1 MQIARWI
8 LVLASGSGILTTT
21 AACEKDTTTD
31 GAPAA
36 AGAQNT
42 SAGSGGE
49 TAQAGAASATGGRPQ
64 GQAGAAD
71 GSGGTVSGTA
81 GSAQASGGLK
91 DAPGGASA
99 ETGGGSHATG
109 GTGGDQDP
117 WRPFSEASPWNTPIG
132 NNPTLHAKS
141 AEWIAD
147 WVTSS
152 PYGEHLD
159 VNLTGYS
166 IPLYWAD
173 STTPTHTV
181 TCDLGGEGFTS
192 DDGFDA
198 TVEMPIPDGAT
209 PDPES
214 DGHMLVVD
222 RERNL
227 EFGLYAA
234 VNDNGTWT
242 CALGATAD
250 LTGTGVRPLKEDA
263 DPWYLAH
270 GARACGFP
278 LVAGLIRL
286 EEIEVGRIEHALV
299 VAYPHIRGGCYTS
312 PASTAQAP
320 TTDAHNDRGIP
331 CGGRIQ
337 LDPELDLESLGLD
350 GPATTIARA
359 LQRYGAYV
367 GDYSGAMSLYGE
379 ASPAAL
385 TRWEQLLDQ
394 DMIDRIPIDRF
405 RVIAHTGDVYPDDN
419 AGSGYVCE

>member
-1 MQIARWI
+1 MQTARWV
-8 LVLASGSGILTTT
+8 LVLVSSSGLLALAS
-21 AACEKDTTTD
+21 ACEKAAETD
-31 GAPAA
+31 GSPESA
-36 AGAQNT
+36 AGVENA
-42 SAGSGGE
+42 SAEPGGH
-49 TAQAGAASATGGRPQ
+49 AGAT
-64 GQAGAAD
+64 D
-71 GSGGTVSGTA
+71 GSGGAVPGAAGSGTA
-81 GSAQASGGLK
+81 SGGSNVTGGASSHETGGASGG
-91 DAPGGASA
+91 
-99 ETGGGSHATG
+99 TGGSHATG
-109 GTGGDQDP
+109 GTGGDQAP
-117 WRPFSEASPWNTPIG
+117 WRPFSDDSPWNTPVG
-132 NNPTLHAKS
+132 DHPTLHQKS

-173 STTPTHTV
+173 SSTPTYTV
-181 TCDLGGEGFTS
+181 TCDIGGEGFTS
-192 DDGFDA
+192 EDGFDA
-198 TVEMPIPDGAT
+198 TVQMPIPDGAT

-214 DGHMLVVD
+214 DGHLLVVD
-222 RERNL
+222 RAREL

-250 LTGTGVRPLKEDA
+250 LTGTGVRALKKNA
-263 DPWYLAH
+263 NPWYLAH

-286 EEIEVGRIEHALV
+286 EEIEAARIDHALV

-320 TTDAHNDRGIP
+320 TNDAHNDRGIP

-350 GPATTIARA
+350 GSATTIARA
-359 LQRYGAYV
+359 LQQYGAYV

-379 ASPAAL
+379 ASPEAL
-385 TRWEQLLDQ
+385 TRWEKLIDQ
-394 DMIDRIPIDRF
+394 DMIDKIPIDRF
-405 RVIAHTGDVYPDDN
+405 RVIAHTGPVYADDN
-419 AGSGYVCE
+419 AGTGYVCE